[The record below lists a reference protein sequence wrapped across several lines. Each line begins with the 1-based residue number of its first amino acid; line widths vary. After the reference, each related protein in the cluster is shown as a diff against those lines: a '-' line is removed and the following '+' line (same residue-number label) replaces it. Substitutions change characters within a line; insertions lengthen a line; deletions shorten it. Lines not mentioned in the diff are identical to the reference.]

1 MAQDECEYTPGKKAA
16 KLLEQAN
23 DRKKYKS
30 DQRREFL
37 EKALDDEENCLP
49 CMMKLGESEF
59 RIAKKNRSSFGLA
72 EKYFLDLTE
81 LCKDYHSSPY
91 YYLGAMSYANQD
103 YEKALEYF
111 DYFLHF
117 PDDSPEKYE
126 KNYEKK
132 YAEVEE
138 VIPFVEF
145 YKDFFANEGTMQ
157 PSPVA
162 GVNSEKNEYLPA
174 LSPDS
179 EIMFYTRTYL
189 KKAKGDIVGREVEEF
204 TWSNRADLNSTFDG
218 GEALPA
224 PFNLGDNYGGAS
236 ISVDNKELFI
246 AKKTPVE
253 GNADKIDNF
262 VTRYELS
269 YSEKEGKEVYQWSE
283 LESLGD
289 AINTDSGWESQP
301 SLSGDGKTLYF
312 ATVRAETQKEG
323 NENPDTDIYY
333 SERQDDGSWS
343 DARPVEGINTPFQDK
358 SPFMHS
364 DSHTLYFASDRQPG
378 GGGYDLWYTRQQK
391 DGTWSRPRNIGA
403 PINTD
408 QDEHGMIVSSDGD
421 KAYYAS
427 RNVRGSRGMDI
438 YSFELP
444 EEAKPEKVMILKGQ
458 VSSNGGD
465 IPQDA
470 QLELNYIQSKE
481 TQTIEIA
488 KDDGRYAAVVSL
500 ERSEDVVVELK
511 GEDVAFNAHL
521 IVDKEEEEQPDVIK
535 MEIEE
540 RKIEKSTPFLIP
552 DIFYRT
558 NSSDINRESK
568 LILDQ
573 FAEYLLENPSLSIEI
588 RGHTDDKGS
597 DSDNLALSM
606 DRAFEVKGYLESK
619 GISGK
624 RIKAQ
629 GYGESKP
636 IADNNSAAGQAKNRR
651 TEFVI
656 ISL

>member
-1 MAQDECEYTPGKKAA
+1 MA
-16 KLLEQAN
+16 
-23 DRKKYKS
+23 
-30 DQRREFL
+30 
-37 EKALDDEENCLP
+37 
-49 CMMKLGESEF
+49 
-59 RIAKKNRSSFGLA
+59 
-72 EKYFLDLTE
+72 
-81 LCKDYHSSPY
+81 
-91 YYLGAMSYANQD
+91 YANQEYD
-103 YEKALEYF
+103 KALEYF

-138 VIPFVEF
+138 VLPFVEF
-145 YKDFFANEGTMQ
+145 YKDFYANEGTLK
-157 PSPVA
+157 PSPVD

-179 EIMFYTRTYL
+179 EIMFYTRKFT

-204 TWSNRADLNSTFDG
+204 TWSMRADMNATFDG
-218 GEALPA
+218 GEPLPS

-253 GNADKIDNF
+253 GNPDNIDIF

-269 YSEKEGKEVYQWSE
+269 YSEKEAKEIYQWSE

-289 AINTDSGWESQP
+289 AINTDDGWESQP

-312 ATVRAETQKEG
+312 ATVREETIKEG
-323 NENPDTDIYY
+323 QENADTDIYY

-343 DARPVEGINTPFQDK
+343 KAKPVEGINTNYQDK
-358 SPFMHS
+358 APFMHS

-378 GGGYDLWYTRQQK
+378 GGGYDLWYTRQQE
-391 DGTWSRPRNIGA
+391 DGTWSRPRNIGS

-408 QDEHGMIVSSDGD
+408 QDEHGMIVSADGD

-444 EEAKPEKVMILKGQ
+444 EEAKPEKMMILKGQ
-458 VSSNGGD
+458 VSNNGGD

-470 QLELNYIQSKE
+470 VLELNYIQSKE

-488 KDDGRYAAVVSL
+488 KDDGRYAAVVSI
-500 ERSEDVVVELK
+500 EKAEDVVVELK

-521 IVDKEEEEQPDVIK
+521 IVDKEDEVQPDVIK
-535 MEIEE
+535 MEIKEE
-540 RKIEKSTPFLIP
+540 KIEKGKPFLIP

-568 LILDQ
+568 LILDE
-573 FAEYLLENPSLSIEI
+573 FAEYLLENPRLSIEI

-597 DSDNLALSM
+597 DADNLALSM
-606 DRAFEVKGYLESK
+606 DRAFEVKGYLESM
-619 GISGK
+619 GVAGK

-636 IADNNSAAGQAKNRR
+636 IADNSTAAGQAKNRR